1 MIVRMRCS
9 KCGTVIEADNTY
21 NQVFCRQCG
30 QRMNIPANLQ
40 QPAPMQPAP
49 VNMQPVYQPAA
60 PVPPMTQPQP
70 AQIDCPVASV
80 QQANFIANF
89 YTINPRII
97 FQVTIARTRRTYQ
110 TGSGSGIPFFLSPG
124 KHVII
129 IRIGNKRYSRVVF
142 INPNTPPVEMNCS
155 WDGRARIVIHQPFYN
170 TGYPNQPYYR

>member
-70 AQIDCPVASV
+70 AQLDCPVASV

-155 WDGRARIVIHQPFYN
+155 WDGRARIDIHQPFYN

>member
-155 WDGRARIVIHQPFYN
+155 WDGRARIDIHQPFYN

>member
-1 MIVRMRCS
+1 MIVRIICP
-9 KCGTVIEADNTY
+9 KCGTVIEANDTNNTI
-21 NQVFCRQCG
+21 FCTHCG
-30 QRMNIPANLQ
+30 QRLNIPANLQ
-40 QPAPMQPAP
+40 QPAPLRPAP
-49 VNMQPVYQPAA
+49 INMQPVYRAPAQ
-60 PVPPMTQPQP
+60 PMTQPQP
-70 AQIDCPVASV
+70 AQLDCPVASV

-97 FQVTIARTRRTYQ
+97 FQVTITRTGRTYQ

-124 KHVII
+124 RHVII